1 MGKSSNQW
9 KWLHGNWHKQVTRT
23 KRKLRWTL
31 DSTLCDS
38 VNKRR
43 ERERERERACVF
55 VFWWDS
61 VAMGY
66 NSNWQ
71 VSLSS
76 FVYRKCKRKGS
87 NLNRYTVTIKMY
99 PVNQGTRDNSLVKVT
114 KSEAQTW
121 SSERQT
127 GRFVVQRTSACVSIL
142 SFTLLSLSL
151 SLSLSFSLPFSLVS
165 CLFLF
170 GCSLLFLFFPED
182 ARL

>member
-1 MGKSSNQW
+1 
-9 KWLHGNWHKQVTRT
+9 
-23 KRKLRWTL
+23 
-31 DSTLCDS
+31 
-38 VNKRR
+38 
-43 ERERERERACVF
+43 
-55 VFWWDS
+55 
-61 VAMGY
+61 MGY

-114 KSEAQTW
+114 KSEVQTW

-151 SLSLSFSLPFSLVS
+151 FLSLSLSLLSVVCS
-165 CLFLF
+165 CLAAL
-170 GCSLLFLFFPED
+170 CSFSSFRKMQGSKCMPVNGLCRGWLDRSGPLSPKKY
-182 ARL
+182 